1 VSKPMDQKKP
11 VWAKQMQESPFA
23 RSHFTNELQNEIMRR
38 AGRAK
43 TNRKWITVIT
53 STAIL
58 LSVVLIGLSVV
69 WNPKSTD
76 TAFPSDSWQED
87 KPFVV
92 GDYKMIGKEGK
103 FGLQKM
109 NGEPNEDFAILAK
122 GIHYQIYFWGNPDR
136 FVGNYKLF
144 ATHEG
149 TKEVL
154 KLYEW
159 PIAQVTDDT
168 NGSVAQ
174 SGGKTSFDEPGLWKL
189 EVYIND
195 IYYDSVVIDVK

>member
-1 VSKPMDQKKP
+1 VCSSD
-11 VWAKQMQESPFA
+11 
-23 RSHFTNELQNEIMRR
+23 
-38 AGRAK
+38 
-43 TNRKWITVIT
+43 
-53 STAIL
+53 
-58 LSVVLIGLSVV
+58 LS
-69 WNPKSTD
+69 D
-76 TAFPSDSWQED
+76 TASPSDNWQED

-92 GDYKMIGKEGK
+92 GDHKMIGKEGK

-109 NGEPNEDFAILAK
+109 NGEPNEDFAILGR
-122 GIHYQIYFWGNPDR
+122 GIHYQIYFWGNTDR

-144 ATHEG
+144 ATHKG

-189 EVYIND
+189 DVYIND
-195 IYYDSVVIDVK
+195 IYYDTVVIDVK